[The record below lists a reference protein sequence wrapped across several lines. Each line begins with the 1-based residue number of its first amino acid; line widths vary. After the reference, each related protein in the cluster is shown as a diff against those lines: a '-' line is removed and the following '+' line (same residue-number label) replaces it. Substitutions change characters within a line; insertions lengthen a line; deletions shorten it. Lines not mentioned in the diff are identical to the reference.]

1 MIRRWTTL
9 IPLCLFATI
18 PARVMAMGSA
28 EFYKTQAYRY
38 GRFEARIQ
46 HAPGDG
52 VVSSFFL
59 WKDGSEVSG
68 AYWNEIDFEKVG
80 ADCRMQTNARYGTS
94 AANHG
99 QYNTMP
105 GQSCAEYHDYRIEW
119 TPDYIAWAVDG
130 SEFRRDTG
138 DTATAFSE
146 NATAGMTIHF
156 NIWPGNSSFGGNI
169 NNTTLPVHEYIAWV
183 QYSSYDSGSFNV
195 EWREDFQASALP
207 AGWAT
212 GNWGSA
218 YNLST
223 HNPQNVAFV
232 DGIVAL
238 SLTTD
243 AAVGAPVTPHADD
256 GTTDVSGAGGGAG
269 GATSATGGSSG
280 SSGGCSIAAPSR
292 SIGVVLLLPFAAAV
306 CLRLRRRRL

>member
-1 MIRRWTTL
+1 MICRPTTL
-9 IPLCLFATI
+9 IPLCLLAAI
-18 PARVMAMGSA
+18 PTRVMAMASA
-28 EFYKTQAYRY
+28 ELYKSQAYRY

-59 WKDGSEVSG
+59 WKDGSELSG

-99 QYNTMP
+99 QYDTMP

-138 DTATAFSE
+138 DTATAFKD

-156 NIWPGNSSFGGNI
+156 NLWPGNASFGGNI
-169 NNTTLPVHEYIAWV
+169 DNTTLPVHEYIAWV
-183 QYSSYDSGSFNV
+183 QYSSYDSGNFTV
-195 EWREDFQASALP
+195 EWREDFQTASLP

-212 GNWGSA
+212 GTWGSA

-223 HNPQNVAFV
+223 HNAGNVAFV
-232 DGIVAL
+232 EGIAAL

-243 AAVGAPVTPHADD
+243 AAAGAPVTPHADD
-256 GTTDVSGAGGGAG
+256 GTTDVPATGGEGGG
-269 GATSATGGSSG
+269 SPLATGGSSG
-280 SSGGCSIAAPSR
+280 SSGGCSIAAPSG
-292 SIGVVLLLPFAAAV
+292 STGAALLGAALAVVG
-306 CLRLRRRRL
+306 LRLRRRRR